1 MRRKIMFLRWDA
13 IRVVV
18 KYGWDAIRVVIKYL
32 WDAIHVEKG
41 FRDAIH
47 VQRRDYYGL
56 NPWAEMQLI
65 GISTP
70 ILAPTYVVYT
80 EDLIR

>member
-1 MRRKIMFLRWDA
+1 MFLRWDA

-18 KYGWDAIRVVIKYL
+18 KYGWDAIRVVVKYL

-47 VQRRDYYGL
+47 VQRCLSFLTDAIELVEKEKTINAGKL
-56 NPWAEMQLI
+56 
-65 GISTP
+65 GIK
-70 ILAPTYVVYT
+70 LF
-80 EDLIR
+80 

>member
-1 MRRKIMFLRWDA
+1 MFLHWDA

-18 KYGWDAIRVVIKYL
+18 KYGWDAIRVVVKYL

-47 VQRRDYYGL
+47 VQR
-56 NPWAEMQLI
+56 
-65 GISTP
+65 
-70 ILAPTYVVYT
+70 
-80 EDLIR
+80 